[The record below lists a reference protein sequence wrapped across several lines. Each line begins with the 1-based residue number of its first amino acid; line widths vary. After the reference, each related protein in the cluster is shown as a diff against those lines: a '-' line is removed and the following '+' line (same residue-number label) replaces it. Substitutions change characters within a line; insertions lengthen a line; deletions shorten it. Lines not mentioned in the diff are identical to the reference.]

1 MKPTTM
7 LKVLAN
13 LDLALAS
20 LIMAFL
26 VLVTFAGVLMRYFFS
41 APLNWLEE
49 VQLWSQVWIAF
60 LGGGAAFRA
69 GGHVV
74 IEILVDLFPKKLQKI
89 TGCLIGFAAAIVLCY
104 LFYQSLGYIHM
115 FTRSGRSTSMLRIPY
130 WLIYGIA
137 PVSFVIMIASYFYA
151 AAIGVKTEAKAVI
164 DSAAEPNFFGEPG
177 RRG

>member
-1 MKPTTM
+1 M

-13 LDLALAS
+13 LDWTLAS

-41 APLNWLEE
+41 TPLNWLEE

-60 LGGGAAFRA
+60 LGGGAAFRT

-74 IEILVDLFPKKLQKI
+74 IEMVVDLFPKKLQKI
-89 TGCLIGFAAAIVLCY
+89 TGWLIGLVVAVVLCY

-115 FTRSGRSTSMLRIPY
+115 FIRSGRSTSMLRIPY
-130 WLIYGIA
+130 WLIYGVA
-137 PVSFVIMIASYFYA
+137 PVSLVIMLASYFYA
-151 AAIGVKTEAKAVI
+151 AAAGVKTEAKAAV
-164 DSAAEPNFFGEPG
+164 AFAEPAAPAKEASY
-177 RRG
+177 R